1 MNTSKNSNSPKLK
14 TSLDAGTLTQDLSVD
29 ALKRLTKHEAVALLE
44 NRVCFG
50 SVDEVKTV
58 LEHCHG
64 KLVFTARALALAC
77 RYGGLEKVKILVED
91 GGCDFFFKLSR
102 QDYRYYDIS
111 FDLGDYKIEADFK
124 LFLVLDWLREHYVGY
139 CGHLDSF
146 GNTEVS
152 GCTVLSQSERV
163 EIIKFLFEEEG
174 ILDLEECNDLFTHAI
189 AFESFQIAAEL
200 KKMGA
205 SFSYPSSSVLYDD
218 DEPYSAHMREII
230 FMENTNAAL
239 ELAKYTILVGKRLLI
254 TSDDLV
260 EGFYNKPQD
269 LAKLL
274 EVSDITYDALEG
286 LADYA
291 ISSDSCDMLTAILES
306 GHLDNEEIIERVIKI
321 TQEHSKPEITAKL
334 LDYKNSHADEI
345 KNHKFDI

>member
-14 TSLDAGTLTQDLSVD
+14 TSLDAGTLTQDLSVES
-29 ALKRLTKHEAVALLE
+29 LQRLTKHEAVALLE

-58 LEHCHG
+58 LEYCYG

-91 GGCDFFFKLSR
+91 GHDFFFNLSR

-124 LFLVLDWLREHYVGY
+124 QFLVLDWLREHYVGY

-152 GCTVLSQSERV
+152 GCTVLPQSERV

-174 ILDLEECNDLFTHAI
+174 ILDLEECSDLFTHAI
-189 AFESFQIAAEL
+189 VFESFQIAAEL

-205 SFSYPSSSVLYDD
+205 SFSNADSSVLYDD

-239 ELAKYTILVGKRLLI
+239 ELAKYAILEGERLLI

-274 EVSDITYDALEG
+274 EVSDITYDALDG

-291 ISSDSCDMLTAILES
+291 ISSDSYDMLTAILES
-306 GHLDNEEIIERVIKI
+306 GHLDNEEIIDRVIKI

-334 LDYKNSHADEI
+334 LDYKNSHADEL
-345 KNHKFDI
+345 KSHKFDI